1 MEVYNIQIGAV
12 EQLEKLVDIVRKFPC
27 DVNLVN
33 DLGCVDCKSRLG
45 VLRMGLSKRLKLEV
59 IGSREE
65 AEALVKEL
73 SEEFPVSRE
82 EAKRWRSKNNMPYL
96 S

>member
-12 EQLEKLVDIVRKFPC
+12 EQLKKLVDIVRRFPC

-33 DLGCVDCKSRLG
+33 DLGCVDCKSILG
-45 VLRMGLSKRLKLEV
+45 VLGMGPSKRLKLEV

-65 AEALVKEL
+65 SEALVEEL
-73 SEEFPVSRE
+73 SGEFPISLKEV
-82 EAKRWRSKNNMPYL
+82 K
-96 S
+96 